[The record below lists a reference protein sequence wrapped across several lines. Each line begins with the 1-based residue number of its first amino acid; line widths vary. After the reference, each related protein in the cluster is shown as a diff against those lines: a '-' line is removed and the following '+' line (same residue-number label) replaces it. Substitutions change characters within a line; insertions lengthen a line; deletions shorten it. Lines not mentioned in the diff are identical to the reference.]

1 MAESYTSPTLPLAR
15 ACLPTDTHKRS
26 RDKENKR
33 VSKKKS
39 KKKNLGSDR
48 GKIRKKKNIHI
59 GIYIVVEK
67 EFHPLV

>member
-33 VSKKKS
+33 VSKKNKRF
-39 KKKNLGSDR
+39 KKKFPVPTGE
-48 GKIRKKKNIHI
+48 KKIHI
-59 GIYIVVEK
+59 GI
-67 EFHPLV
+67 